1 MFANRLN
8 SGLKAQERGGVVV
21 QVALF
26 STVMVGMG
34 ALAIDVGAMYTTRT
48 ELQAAVDAAALAAA
62 SNLVGDG
69 VDDPRTMAILAA
81 DEFAR
86 RNSVLRRHVGIDADR
101 DIEFGSAAYDGA
113 RQRFTFRPGGQ
124 NFDAVRVTVRRTA
137 NSQGGALQ
145 LTFAQLFGYRSKDLW
160 ASATAV
166 LIPRDIAVVIDL
178 SGSMNDDSE
187 FYHYRRYRGDDGSWR
202 DGIQINL
209 RDIWCALNGPPPTY
223 PYIPS
228 SEGTS
233 EYATDT
239 GPTIGAMSVWGSEII
254 PETYNPTTDPG
265 LWYIPKSATCTSTAA
280 RNSLQSRGYTN
291 DEINVLCSGSSDGN
305 ATHFRNRSAVICGL
319 ASWNSGRS
327 GGRAG
332 GDGDA
337 LVENGELVWIG
348 YPDFRVNWTWADYV
362 TYMQSSSTAMYSANS
377 AFRYRY
383 GLKTFTNFLLEN
395 RPRANQTRLWGTP
408 EQPLQAVK
416 DAVQAMINVIEA
428 LDSMDH
434 VSLEV
439 FAQTSRHEV
448 NLTDN
453 LQLVPT
459 RLNGRQAA
467 HYDSVTNIA
476 GGMNQ
481 AIIELTS
488 TRARSAAK
496 KVMVLMSDGK
506 PNVDSNGDYAGEDSP
521 VVIQWCL
528 DVAQNAANAGI
539 QIYTV
544 SVGGDADPELMAQ
557 IAEITGGQH
566 FHAEGT
572 PEEYRD
578 QLEMIFRTLG
588 GRRPVALIQ

>member
-1 MFANRLN
+1 
-8 SGLKAQERGGVVV
+8 
-21 QVALF
+21 
-26 STVMVGMG
+26 
-34 ALAIDVGAMYTTRT
+34 
-48 ELQAAVDAAALAAA
+48 
-62 SNLVGDG
+62 
-69 VDDPRTMAILAA
+69 
-81 DEFAR
+81 
-86 RNSVLRRHVGIDADR
+86 
-101 DIEFGSAAYDGA
+101 
-113 RQRFTFRPGGQ
+113 
-124 NFDAVRVTVRRTA
+124 
-137 NSQGGALQ
+137 
-145 LTFAQLFGYRSKDLW
+145 
-160 ASATAV
+160 
-166 LIPRDIAVVIDL
+166 
-178 SGSMNDDSE
+178 
-187 FYHYRRYRGDDGSWR
+187 
-202 DGIQINL
+202 
-209 RDIWCALNGPPPTY
+209 
-223 PYIPS
+223 
-228 SEGTS
+228 
-233 EYATDT
+233 
-239 GPTIGAMSVWGSEII
+239 
-254 PETYNPTTDPG
+254 
-265 LWYIPKSATCTSTAA
+265 
-280 RNSLQSRGYTN
+280 
-291 DEINVLCSGSSDGN
+291 
-305 ATHFRNRSAVICGL
+305 
-319 ASWNSGRS
+319 
-327 GGRAG
+327 
-332 GDGDA
+332 
-337 LVENGELVWIG
+337 
-348 YPDFRVNWTWADYV
+348 
-362 TYMQSSSTAMYSANS
+362 
-377 AFRYRY
+377 
-383 GLKTFTNFLLEN
+383 LKTFTNFLLEN